1 MKTQWFMAFTG
12 ALLALPATAHAQNA
26 PAPYVAP
33 AADVEAVRRAALDY
47 IEAIYEADPTRIERS
62 VHPTL
67 AKRGYYVN
75 RDGAWQESPMTYDQL
90 LQTARTWNAN
100 GKTLREGAP
109 KQVTVLEVLDKTAS
123 AKIVAQWGID
133 YMHLAKYDDGWKILN
148 IVWQSHPQA
157 IRER

>member
-1 MKTQWFMAFTG
+1 MKTARFITIASV
-12 ALLALPATAHAQNA
+12 LLVMPATARAQSGSA
-26 PAPYVAP
+26 AYVAP
-33 AADVEAVRRAALDY
+33 AAEVEAVRRAALDY
-47 IEAIYEADPTRIERS
+47 VEAIYEADPTRIERS

-109 KQVTVLEVLDKTAS
+109 KQVTVLEVLDKTAT

-133 YMHLAKYDDGWKILN
+133 YMHLAKYEDGWKIVN
-148 IVWQSHPQA
+148 IVWQSHP
-157 IRER
+157 R

>member
-1 MKTQWFMAFTG
+1 MKTARFITIASV
-12 ALLALPATAHAQNA
+12 LLVMPATARAQSGSA
-26 PAPYVAP
+26 AYVAP
-33 AADVEAVRRAALDY
+33 AAEVEAVRRAALDY
-47 IEAIYEADPTRIERS
+47 VEAIYEADPTRIERS

-90 LQTARTWNAN
+90 LQTARTWNAS

-109 KQVTVLEVLDKTAS
+109 KQVTVLEVLDKTAT

-133 YMHLAKYDDGWKILN
+133 YMHLAKYEDGWKIVN
-148 IVWQSHPQA
+148 IVWQSHP
-157 IRER
+157 R

>member
-1 MKTQWFMAFTG
+1 MKTARFITIASV
-12 ALLALPATAHAQNA
+12 LLVMPATARAQSG
-26 PAPYVAP
+26 PAAYVAP
-33 AADVEAVRRAALDY
+33 AAEVEAVRRAALDY
-47 IEAIYEADPTRIERS
+47 VEAIYEADPTRIERS

-109 KQVTVLEVLDKTAS
+109 KQVTVLEVLDKTAT

-133 YMHLAKYDDGWKILN
+133 YMHLAKYEDGWKIVN
-148 IVWQSHPQA
+148 IVWQSHP
-157 IRER
+157 R